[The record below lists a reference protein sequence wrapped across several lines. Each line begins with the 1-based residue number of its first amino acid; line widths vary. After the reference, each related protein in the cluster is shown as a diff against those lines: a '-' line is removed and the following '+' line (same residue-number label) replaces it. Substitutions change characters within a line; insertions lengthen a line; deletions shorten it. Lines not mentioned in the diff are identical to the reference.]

1 MSEFPSLPLFTDAY
15 LADTR
20 HLSAQEHGAYLLL
33 LMMAWRQPDCRLPND
48 DETLARWASVDVRTW
63 KRIKPKV
70 MAFWTLAED
79 QWSQSRLSKERKF
92 VSKRAEI
99 ARQNGKQGG
108 RPKSLRTLA
117 PVNPP
122 GSGRVTQTKAPN
134 PSPNPSSIEPIA
146 QRSNSAAPF
155 DLLDRLLL
163 ANGQGTDFREEKNIG
178 LMNVAPILGLLQ
190 ADYDLERDVLPGIS
204 AKPNPQARTWSY
216 FVPQIRD
223 FVEKREG
230 IAARPKPMKP
240 DQSAAL
246 ASWPAEKWRLILD
259 YARNR
264 REWNRDAYGPAPFES
279 GCLVPADLLID
290 ADRNF
295 ARNAA

>member
-33 LMMAWRQPDCRLPND
+33 LMMAWRQPECRVPND

-79 QWSQSRLSKERKF
+79 QWSQSRLSREREF
-92 VSKRAEI
+92 VSKRAEV
-99 ARQNGKQGG
+99 ARQNGKHGG
-108 RPKSLRTLA
+108 RPKTLKTLA
-117 PVNPP
+117 TDNPP
-122 GSGRVTQTKAPN
+122 GSVRVTQPKAPS
-134 PSPNPSSIEPIA
+134 PSPSSIEPIA
-146 QRSNSAAPF
+146 QRSNSAAPL
-155 DLLDRLLL
+155 DLLDKLLL

-190 ADYDLERDVLPGIS
+190 AGYDLNRDVLPGIS

-223 FVEKREG
+223 FAAKRDG
-230 IAARPKPMKP
+230 IAAESKPIKP
-240 DQSAAL
+240 DPLAAL
-246 ASWPAEKWRLILD
+246 ASWPTAKWRLILD
-259 YARNR
+259 YARGR
-264 REWNRDAYGPAPFES
+264 REWNREAYGPAPFEPD
-279 GCLVPADLLID
+279 CLVPAELLID
-290 ADRNF
+290 TDRNF
-295 ARNAA
+295 ARAAA